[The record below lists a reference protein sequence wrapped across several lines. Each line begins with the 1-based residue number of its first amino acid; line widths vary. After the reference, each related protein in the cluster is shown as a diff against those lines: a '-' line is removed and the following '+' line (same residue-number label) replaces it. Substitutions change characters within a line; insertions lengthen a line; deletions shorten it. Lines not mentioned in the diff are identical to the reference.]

1 MIKTIITNGSSLGP
15 DIVYDFM
22 IVHFCSTCTRSMFE
36 ASKSG
41 SDLNILAGIYY
52 WVEMLWCLLLLLAAV
67 LPAQAAVFTPLEEVV
82 NRETFV
88 TLGLTLI
95 NIKPSSWPDLRLEV
109 AKLVRSLLYHSPD
122 TNIHFVIV
130 TDNHTLPDV
139 DQE

>member
-1 MIKTIITNGSSLGP
+1 
-15 DIVYDFM
+15 
-22 IVHFCSTCTRSMFE
+22 
-36 ASKSG
+36 
-41 SDLNILAGIYY
+41 
-52 WVEMLWCLLLLLAAV
+52 MLWCLLLLLAAV

-130 TDNHTLPDV
+130 TDNLTLPDV

>member
-1 MIKTIITNGSSLGP
+1 
-15 DIVYDFM
+15 
-22 IVHFCSTCTRSMFE
+22 
-36 ASKSG
+36 
-41 SDLNILAGIYY
+41 
-52 WVEMLWCLLLLLAAV
+52 MLWCLLLLLAAV
-67 LPAQAAVFTPLEEVV
+67 LPAQAAVFTPLEELV

-139 DQE
+139 DQELGPTFCIELIFQRILNNSK